1 MFFFPLFD
9 DNPSSRTPYISWLI
23 IALCVLVFV
32 WQQSL
37 GPQGEQYAFYTY
49 GFVPA
54 HVSGAVPL
62 PAQLVV
68 LPAWATAISSMFLH
82 GGLMHIGGNMLY
94 LWIFGDNIEDS
105 MGPLKFIIFYILC
118 GMAAAAAQ
126 FAIDP
131 ASRIPMVG
139 ASGGI
144 AGILGAYL
152 ILHPKAAIRT
162 LLVILVFIRF
172 INLPAW
178 LVLGVWI
185 GGQFVAVPNAL
196 ANDGGGVAYFA
207 HIGGFIAGMILV
219 PFFKHRD
226 IPLFGGD
233 DSPPTRWNGQPVPF
247 STIRAQAS
255 AKYRGRRNALG
266 SRVVSPDHNA
276 PPHQAATDQEYRTD
290 REDPQQSGPWAE
302 PGRKSGG
309 SVPRHRRKTRD

>member
-9 DNPSSRTPYISWLI
+9 DNPSRRTPYISWLI
-23 IALCVLVFV
+23 MALCVLVFV

-37 GPQGEQYAFYTY
+37 GPQGEQYAFYSY

-54 HVSGAVPL
+54 HVSGAAPL

-118 GMAAAAAQ
+118 CMAAAAAQ

-144 AGILGAYL
+144 AGILGL
-152 ILHPKAAIRT
+152 ILSCIQRRQSGRYWSFWSSSGLSICPHGLYLASGLAASLSLYQTRWPMMVAVLPISH
-162 LLVILVFIRF
+162 ILVAL
-172 INLPAW
+172 LPA
-178 LVLGVWI
+178 
-185 GGQFVAVPNAL
+185 
-196 ANDGGGVAYFA
+196 
-207 HIGGFIAGMILV
+207 
-219 PFFKHRD
+219 
-226 IPLFGGD
+226 
-233 DSPPTRWNGQPVPF
+233 
-247 STIRAQAS
+247 
-255 AKYRGRRNALG
+255 
-266 SRVVSPDHNA
+266 
-276 PPHQAATDQEYRTD
+276 
-290 REDPQQSGPWAE
+290 
-302 PGRKSGG
+302 
-309 SVPRHRRKTRD
+309 